1 MTVGIRELKANL
13 SWYLKKVRAGATL
26 HISDRGRTIATVQ
39 PAMPMAD
46 VAWVHQMVAEGK
58 ARWSGSRPIGASRPV
73 RLRPGSKTASDLI
86 LEARD

>member
-39 PAMPMAD
+39 PAMPKAD
-46 VAWVHQMVAEGK
+46 IAWVHQMVAEGK
-58 ARWSGSRPIGASRPV
+58 AQWSGARSLGATRPV
-73 RLRPGSKTASDLI
+73 RLRPGSKTASDLV
-86 LEARD
+86 LEGRD